1 MIGRLLVA
9 LAAIMASAAPVA
21 AEGMKAEEARRFV
34 VGKLFSF
41 SCFEGTAGTGRI
53 YNDGSVAGVI
63 RLQGK
68 TPARFMHLP
77 AGTLFA
83 KGDAVCSHL
92 KGAFFQP
99 CFELTRTSAQAF
111 RGTISGFGFA
121 YCDFVRRGGR
131 SEMIRASNE
140 TETAPATPARNSFRQ
155 ARAKPQPIQ
164 PQPAATPTQPV
175 TSAPLA
181 PVADGPMR
189 SSIAP

>member
-1 MIGRLLVA
+1 MIGRVLVA

-34 VGKLFSF
+34 VGKMFSF

-68 TPARFMHLP
+68 SPARFMHLP

-83 KGDAVCSHL
+83 KGDAVCSRV

-99 CFELTRTSAQAF
+99 CFDLTRTSAQAF
-111 RGTISGFGFA
+111 RGAISGFGFA

-131 SEMIRASNE
+131 SEMIRASTE
-140 TETAPATPARNSFRQ
+140 AETAPTAPRNSFRQ
-155 ARAKPQPIQ
+155 ARAKPQP
-164 PQPAATPTQPV
+164 AAAPTQPV
-175 TSAPLA
+175 ISAPLA
-181 PVADGPMR
+181 PVADAPMR
-189 SSIAP
+189 SSITP

>member
-1 MIGRLLVA
+1 MIGRVLVA

-34 VGKLFSF
+34 VGKMFSF

-83 KGDAVCSHL
+83 KGDAVCSRV

-111 RGTISGFGFA
+111 RGAVSGFGFA

-131 SEMIRASNE
+131 SEMIRAS
-140 TETAPATPARNSFRQ
+140 TEPESAPTVPARNSFRQ
-155 ARAKPQPIQ
+155 ARAKPQP
-164 PQPAATPTQPV
+164 AAAPTQPV

-181 PVADGPMR
+181 PVADTPMR
-189 SSIAP
+189 SSITP